1 MSYNAIQCHAM
12 YCELGTHTVHSTI
25 IIMYCEV
32 SMPETNGEP
41 EPQLLRF
48 KIILC

>member
-1 MSYNAIQCHAM
+1 MLYNAKPCTVSWGPIQ
-12 YCELGTHTVHSTI
+12 YSTI